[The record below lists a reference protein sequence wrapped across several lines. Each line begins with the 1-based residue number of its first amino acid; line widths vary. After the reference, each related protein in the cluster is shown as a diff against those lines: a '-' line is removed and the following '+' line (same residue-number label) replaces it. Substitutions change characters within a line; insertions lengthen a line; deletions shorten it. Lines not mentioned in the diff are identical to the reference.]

1 LNSAI
6 ETSLARRAGRA
17 IVAAA
22 IVWLSLGIV
31 TPAGAEYPD
40 RAVRLISPFPPG
52 GGVDSVARII
62 AAALTESLGQ
72 SFVVENHAGAS
83 GRIGTEIAAKA
94 APDGYTLLLG
104 SVGPNAIVP
113 SAYRDLPYDAL
124 KSFSPV
130 GQIGTTAYVLVVPA
144 TVPVKSVS
152 DLIALAKANPG
163 KLNFASTGIL
173 GGPHLAGELL
183 NVLAGIKTEHIAYKG
198 GAPTIAALLGGE
210 VTFAFASLP
219 TVSQHVKSGTL
230 RMLAVTSPQRA
241 PALPEVPAM
250 AEVLKGYQVLQ
261 WYGILA
267 PAGTPAPIV
276 ARLNAEIIKVLNT
289 AKVRESLARVDTD
302 VATSTPQ
309 AFSSQIGSEVALYRD
324 LIEKAGIHPE

>member
-1 LNSAI
+1 MNSAI

-309 AFSSQIGSEVALYRD
+309 AFSMTAWLARSHQRV
-324 LIEKAGIHPE
+324 

>member
-1 LNSAI
+1 VERN
-6 ETSLARRAGRA
+6 
-17 IVAAA
+17 
-22 IVWLSLGIV
+22 GI
-31 TPAGAEYPD
+31 
-40 RAVRLISPFPPG
+40 LISPFPPG

-163 KLNFASTGIL
+163 KLNFGS
-173 GGPHLAGELL
+173 GGRGTPAHIAGEIFKSA
-183 NVLAGIKTEHIAYKG
+183 AGLDIAHVSYKG
-198 GAPTIAALLGGE
+198 GNVAIFFSVSPPDLRG
-210 VTFAFASLP
+210 LP
-219 TVSQHVKSGTL
+219 
-230 RMLAVTSPQRA
+230 A
-241 PALPEVPAM
+241 
-250 AEVLKGYQVLQ
+250 
-261 WYGILA
+261 
-267 PAGTPAPIV
+267 
-276 ARLNAEIIKVLNT
+276 
-289 AKVRESLARVDTD
+289 
-302 VATSTPQ
+302 
-309 AFSSQIGSEVALYRD
+309 
-324 LIEKAGIHPE
+324 